1 MQLEVGNIVEGK
13 ITGIAKFGAFVD
25 LGNGKTGLI
34 HISEVS
40 REYVTDIASYLHE
53 GDIVKVKVLKSN
65 EDGKIS
71 LSIKQV
77 DSRPVKTEKNSIHQR
92 QSSRPQVF
100 TGHTKKS
107 SEPVSFEDMLSK
119 FKQVSEERM
128 SDIKRNTDN
137 KRGSYSRRGSR

>member
-53 GDIVKVKVLKSN
+53 GDIVKVKILKSN

-77 DSRPVKTEKNSIHQR
+77 DSRPVKTEKSSIYRR

-100 TGHTKKS
+100 TERVKKS
-107 SEPVSFEDMLSK
+107 NEPISFEDMLNK
-119 FKQVSEERM
+119 FKQSSEERM
-128 SDIKRNTDN
+128 SDIKRNTDS